1 MKNRGVRSP
10 MIDIGNRIKS
20 IRKRKGLTLQDV
32 SERSGM
38 SATAI
43 SAIERNVSSPTVNT
57 LANIGKALGESLSNL
72 LGESDI
78 AYVVTRA
85 GGRERAAAQFPG
97 IDLRS
102 LASGVPGQR
111 FLPMIGVVAPGATSG
126 DDPVN
131 RHGDDF
137 LLVIRGTL
145 DVETNGNVIHLGEG
159 DSLYFRGSTP
169 YRWRNASAG
178 ETQFVLVS
186 AA

>member
-1 MKNRGVRSP
+1 
-10 MIDIGNRIKS
+10 MIDVGTRIKG
-20 IRKRKGLTLQDV
+20 IRKRKGLTLQDL

-57 LANIGKALGESLSNL
+57 LASIGKALGESLSTL
-72 LGESDI
+72 LGESEL

-85 GGRERAAAQFPG
+85 GDRERVATAVPG

-102 LASGVPGQR
+102 LATGVPGQR
-111 FLPMIGVVAPGATSG
+111 FLPRIGVIAPGATSG

-131 RHGDDF
+131 RPGDDF
-137 LLVIRGTL
+137 LFVIQGML
-145 DVETNGNVIHLGEG
+145 DVEANGDIIRLGEG
-159 DSLYFRGSTP
+159 DSLYFRENTP
-169 YRWRNASAG
+169 YRWRNASDG
-178 ETQFVLVS
+178 EARVVLVS

>member
-1 MKNRGVRSP
+1 MADVGK
-10 MIDIGNRIKS
+10 RIKS
-20 IRKRKGLTLQDV
+20 IRKRKGLTLHDL

-57 LANIGKALGESLSNL
+57 LSSIGKALGESLSSL
-72 LGESDI
+72 LGESEI

-85 GGRERAAAQFPG
+85 DARERPATRASG
-97 IDLRS
+97 IDLQS
-102 LASGVPGQR
+102 LAAGVPGQR
-111 FLPMIGVVAPGATSG
+111 FIPTIGFLAPGATSG
-126 DDPVN
+126 NDLVN

-137 LLVIRGTL
+137 LFVIKGELEVDLNEDVIR
-145 DVETNGNVIHLGEG
+145 LGAG
-159 DSLYFRGSTP
+159 DSLYFRENTP

-178 ETQFVLVS
+178 ETHIVIVS